1 MPINFLRAGIFFSL
15 SFTAH
20 AQFSPGPNPITTSVG
35 AQTLSSGNGTI
46 EVGGAIS
53 VNATSAALAMTG
65 TSNLTVNGTIQQA
78 GSGRG
83 IDSNS
88 GTANLS
94 VVNNGVILTASG
106 DAFRINTSGS
116 SVSLTNNGSISV
128 TAGGQAIDWAAITSG
143 ANVLTNLAGATI
155 SAVGE
160 DAVRPGQN
168 GVVNNSGNITAT
180 PTGTT
185 TVSGSDAIDLRT
197 QKTVVVTNSGLIS
210 GRHGIATDGANVG
223 PSSLTVNNTAGG
235 MIQALNGSGINLDGV
250 NTTVVGNVTNSLG
263 ATIKGGLLA
272 STDEG
277 DGDGIDVDG
286 VLTLVNSGDVLGLGA
301 KGGTNNAEGIAAGG
315 GSITNTATGQIIGS
329 TDIIDAPNGNATRSG
344 NGILIDDS
352 NGGNAVAALT
362 VLNDG
367 LIRGKTGFAIRT
379 VGTFADTIT
388 NNATGTIR
396 GAGIGAAI
404 QTGGGND
411 TLTNSGTILSDTGNA
426 VDLEDGD
433 DTLTIQGGSASI
445 TGNVSGGTGSNTL
458 NINPGTSNNFTYGG
472 SFSNFSGVN
481 IQSGTISL
489 SGVNAYTGDT
499 NVNGGRLLV
508 NGSLA
513 AGSSVSVSS
522 GAALGGSGTVGGTV
536 EILAGGKISPGT
548 SIESLDT
555 GSEIWY
561 SEGIMEFEF
570 STDGSSGGAGA
581 EWDLL
586 AIAGT
591 LDLSGITTPFVMELV
606 TMTNATT
613 PGSLGAW
620 DPLTN
625 HTWEGFVTTS
635 GGVVGFADDKFA
647 FDTSG
652 FQDSLNVGSYFTV
665 QQNGN
670 NLDLLYVVPEP
681 STMVLM
687 FGAAAGLLGLRRRRN

>member
-1 MPINFLRAGIFFSL
+1 VNLHFLRAGIFFSL
-15 SFTAH
+15 SFAAH
-20 AQFSPGPNPITTSVG
+20 AQFSPGGNPITTSVG

-94 VVNNGVILTASG
+94 VVNNGVILTASA
-106 DAFRINTSGS
+106 DAFRVNTSGS

-143 ANVLTNLAGATI
+143 ANVLTNLSGATI

-388 NNATGTIR
+388 NNATGIIR
-396 GAGIGAAI
+396 GAGTGAAI